1 MAWFTRFGDDLVN
14 LDDSLPDGIPESL
27 VKARARARIYEQ
39 AEANKNP
46 ANPRGAGADFRF
58 LLGEANKTF
67 GRELKQA
74 RLEDRDKCDLFFTT
88 MHRFRG
94 GPAPTTYDP
103 ATGGVMSQVGV

>member
-1 MAWFTRFGDDLVN
+1 LVN
-14 LDDSLPDGIPESL
+14 LSDTLPDGISESL

-46 ANPRGAGADFRF
+46 ANPRGSGADYRF
-58 LLGEANKTF
+58 LIGEANKTF

-94 GPAPTTYDP
+94 GPSPTTYDA
-103 ATGGVMSQVGV
+103 ATGGVRSQVGI